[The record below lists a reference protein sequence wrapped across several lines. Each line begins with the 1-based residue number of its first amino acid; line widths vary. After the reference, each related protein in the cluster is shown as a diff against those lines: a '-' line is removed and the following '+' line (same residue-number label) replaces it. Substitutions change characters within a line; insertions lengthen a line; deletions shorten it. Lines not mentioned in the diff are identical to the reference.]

1 MKPNQDIPLLGWRRI
16 CEIFGKG
23 NFLHGKILLSLLAE
37 GMQAAELKHP
47 DYAQGDKEA
56 MEVVYDEMREFI
68 YAVEYETDERQ
79 ASEARDVSI
88 VAIRFLRGDHN
99 AHR

>member
-1 MKPNQDIPLLGWRRI
+1 MQSSNDPPLLGWRKI

-23 NFLHGKILLSLLAE
+23 NFLHGKILLSLLACA
-37 GMQAAELKHP
+37 MQAAARKHP
-47 DYAQGDKEA
+47 DYAQETKEA

-79 ASEARDVSI
+79 ASEARDVAI
-88 VAIRFLRGDHN
+88 TAIRFLRGDHN
-99 AHR
+99 AHG